1 MSKGNGRRR
10 KTSEGNGMDKF
21 NGTCNGITNENK
33 SQNQMDYGIKHNNPN
48 SNDNKLGAY
57 NTNSFLNSTDKNMK
71 DK

>member
-21 NGTCNGITNENK
+21 NGTCNGITNSNK
-33 SQNQMDYGIKHNNPN
+33 PQDQMDYGIKHNNPN

-57 NTNSFLNSTDKNMK
+57 NTNSFLNKSLDEFKNK
-71 DK
+71 